1 MKKIEIN
8 TDFIQLDQLLKLA
21 GVVNSGGQV
30 KLMIV
35 EKSVTLNDVLV
46 SERRK
51 KVFIGDIVK
60 IEGGG
65 IWQVVRKQE
74 G

>member
-46 SERRK
+46 IERRK